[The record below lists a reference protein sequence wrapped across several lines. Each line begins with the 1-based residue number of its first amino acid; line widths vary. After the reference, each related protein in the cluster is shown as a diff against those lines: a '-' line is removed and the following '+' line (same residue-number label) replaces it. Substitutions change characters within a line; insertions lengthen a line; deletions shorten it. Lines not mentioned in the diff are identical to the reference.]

1 MFKEKEEI
9 IVVAVLAII
18 ISALLAGYGV
28 YYVFGKQP
36 TEAIEPQLSQTS
48 SGAESDLL
56 LTITP
61 VLKIKEEKTAD
72 NNELQDSQE
81 VLENFFSY
89 LANGQYEEASALYSW
104 EKNSDLGNNL
114 QTWPGATNAET
125 LKNYCEALGT
135 CLEVKVLTGV
145 KTENN
150 TYRFIVQFIEDN
162 GEIFRHPFYPGAAEM
177 TADFSFGVEK
187 INGQFKV
194 VDPPLYFP

>member
-48 SGAESDLL
+48 SGVERDLL

-61 VLKIKEEKTAD
+61 VLKIKEEKTAG

-89 LANGQYEEASALYSW
+89 LANGQYEEASVLYSW

-114 QTWPGATNAET
+114 QAWPGATNAET
-125 LKNYCEALGT
+125 LKNYCEELGT

-162 GEIFRHPFYPGAAEM
+162 GEIFRRPFYPGAAEM

>member
-162 GEIFRHPFYPGAAEM
+162 GEIFRHPFYPGAAKM

>member
-48 SGAESDLL
+48 SGAERDLL
-56 LTITP
+56 LIITP
-61 VLKIKEEKTAD
+61 VPKIKEEKTAG

-150 TYRFIVQFIEDN
+150 TYRFIVQFIKDN

>member
-48 SGAESDLL
+48 SGVERDLL

-61 VLKIKEEKTAD
+61 VLKIKEEKTAG

-162 GEIFRHPFYPGAAEM
+162 GEIFRRPFYPGAAEM

>member
-36 TEAIEPQLSQTS
+36 SEAIEPQLSQTS

-61 VLKIKEEKTAD
+61 VLKIKEEKTAG

-104 EKNSDLGNNL
+104 EKNRDLGNNL

>member
-61 VLKIKEEKTAD
+61 VLKIKEEKTAG

-104 EKNSDLGNNL
+104 EKNRDLGNNL

-150 TYRFIVQFIEDN
+150 TYRFIVQFIKDN

>member
-28 YYVFGKQP
+28 YYIFGKQL
-36 TEAIEPQLSQTS
+36 TEAIEPQPSQTS
-48 SGAESDLL
+48 SGAESNLL

-61 VLKIKEEKTAD
+61 VPKTKEEKTAG
-72 NNELQDSQE
+72 NNELQDAQE

-114 QTWPGATNAET
+114 RTWPGATNAET

-162 GEIFRHPFYPGAAEM
+162 GEIFRRPFYPGAAEM

-194 VDPPLYFP
+194 VNPPLYFP

>member
-61 VLKIKEEKTAD
+61 VLKIKEEKTAG

-150 TYRFIVQFIEDN
+150 IYRFIVQFIKDN

>member
-28 YYVFGKQP
+28 YYIFGKQL
-36 TEAIEPQLSQTS
+36 TEAIEPQPSQTS
-48 SGAESDLL
+48 SGAESNLL

-61 VLKIKEEKTAD
+61 VPKTKEEKTAG
-72 NNELQDSQE
+72 NNELQDAQE

-114 QTWPGATNAET
+114 RTWPGATNAET

>member
-36 TEAIEPQLSQTS
+36 SEAIEPQLSQTS

-61 VLKIKEEKTAD
+61 VLKIKEEKTAG

>member
-61 VLKIKEEKTAD
+61 VSKIKEEKTAG

-89 LANGQYEEASALYSW
+89 LADGQYEEASALYSW

-114 QTWPGATNAET
+114 QTWSGATNAET

-150 TYRFIVQFIEDN
+150 TYRFIVQFIENN
-162 GEIFRHPFYPGAAEM
+162 GKIFRHPFYPGAAEM

>member
-114 QTWPGATNAET
+114 RTWPGATNAET

-162 GEIFRHPFYPGAAEM
+162 GEIFRRPFYPGAAEM

>member
-61 VLKIKEEKTAD
+61 VPKIKEEKTAG